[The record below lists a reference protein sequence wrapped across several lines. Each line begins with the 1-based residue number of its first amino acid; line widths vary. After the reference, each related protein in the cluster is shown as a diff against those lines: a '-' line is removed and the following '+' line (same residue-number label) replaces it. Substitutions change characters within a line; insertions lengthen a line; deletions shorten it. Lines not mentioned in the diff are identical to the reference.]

1 MGIIKNKGL
10 NFIMLAGILI
20 LGLLL
25 AYSLIEFNSN
35 HIHTADAAINL
46 SGAGTSSNPYKI
58 NNTSDL
64 TTLANWVNSGN
75 QCSGQYFELTNNI
88 DASGVPVIGRMSYG
102 TAYYFKGIF
111 DGNGK
116 SIRNLNISSN
126 TTNNNGDIGLFGYL
140 QGTVKNLII
149 MNGSIN
155 LTANG
160 KSAGAIAGST
170 YEGSVI
176 ERCFNAGCTVTASTG
191 TGGSQ
196 TGGLVGYVAGN
207 TTIRYCGNYASVTNN
222 SNSNPKAG
230 GILGIQGGGTATI
243 DQCFNTGT
251 ISAGNTNSSDSY
263 AGGISGLNGT
273 IKNCYNTA
281 NITANAKTNTT
292 NDTIGL
298 DIDYS
303 KEATIQAGT
312 SRVTGIL
319 DVYSDNYTIKRE
331 TKTAYSG
338 GIVGNS
344 NVSVKNSYNTGTIT
358 GGKVRTTVT
367 NVFVFHSH
375 SPHQTVG
382 GSIFFSSSYKETYTS
397 TIVFDEDIYFSG
409 INGNINTSSSA
420 SYATTS
426 NLSNN
431 YNYTLHLDYEEQS
444 SGSLSPTTTSTNLL
458 NKSNQAYKNVAY
470 DFNDFVGYG
479 NPETDNRHWFLDY
492 TSSKVEL
499 NYSYRVKF
507 QEGKDDEQY
516 QRESNDIFSIT
527 TNRITNYS
535 IYSLSSMKSSS
546 FANTL
551 GSSYWGYNSLYN
563 NGLPYLKNLFWTNSA
578 SSF

>member
-170 YEGSVI
+170 YSSTVI
-176 ERCFNAGCTVTASTG
+176 QNCFNAGCTVTASTG

-281 NITANAKTNTT
+281 NITANAKTSTT
-292 NDTIGL
+292 NNTINLSVSDQKTLSSTGGKPN
-298 DIDYS
+298 INIYS
-303 KEATIQAGT
+303 NN
-312 SRVTGIL
+312 
-319 DVYSDNYTIKRE
+319 YSLSKQI
-331 TKTAYSG
+331 KTAYSG
-338 GIVGNS
+338 GIVGSS
-344 NVSVKNSYNTGTIT
+344 NATVSNCYNTGKIS
-358 GGKVRTTVT
+358 GGKIRTTA
-367 NVFVFHSH
+367 NNQFVFYFNTAATSAMGAG
-375 SPHQTVG
+375 TVPG
-382 GSIFFSSSYKETYTS
+382 WTTIDTYT
-397 TIVFDEDIYFSG
+397 TTLYYDEIIYFSG
-409 INGNINTSSSA
+409 INGNVTKSTINC
-420 SYATTS
+420 Y
-426 NLSNN
+426 
-431 YNYTLHLDYEEQS
+431 
-444 SGSLSPTTTSTNLL
+444 SPTTNKEDNFSYKIDETYDKDYDSLTMKDTYETTNWA
-458 NKSNQAYKNVAY
+458 NISNSAYNTFSHDIG
-470 DFNDFVGYG
+470 DFSFAG
-479 NPETDNRHWFLDY
+479 FLDANNRKIEVSTANDKVKLNFSY
-492 TSSKVEL
+492 TLIYK
-499 NYSYRVKF
+499 
-507 QEGKDDEQY
+507 EGKDDA
-516 QRESNDIFSIT
+516 T
-527 TNRITNYS
+527 
-535 IYSLSSMKSSS
+535 SLSRSFNTIEQNITRTQNFTVKAETDMKVSS

-578 SSF
+578 SRF